1 MAFCDNPKCRFKDCN
16 GSAVK
21 YIKREIP
28 YAASAMTDPVD
39 LYRPLCKNEEV
50 TVLTNFF
57 TDTCTDKP
65 IRRMFCDECRPLVD
79 AATNRLKYLRRTYPL
94 VYRDYWNDHGDNLL
108 LHFVQSEWFARENSK
123 KKSPF

>member
-28 YAASAMTDPVD
+28 YAVPAMTDPVD
-39 LYRPLCKNEEV
+39 LYRPLCKSEEV

-65 IRRMFCDECRPLVD
+65 IRRMFCDECKPLVD
-79 AATNRLKYLRRTYPL
+79 AATEKLKYWRYASPVAYKQYLI
-94 VYRDYWNDHGDNLL
+94 DHGDNLL
-108 LHFVQSEWFARENSK
+108 LHFVQSEWLAKENAK
-123 KKSPF
+123 KKNQF